1 MIARLRWALVKT
13 VWLTAGA
20 AFTLGAYGNAMPRF
34 Y

>member
-1 MIARLRWALVKT
+1 MMARLRWALVKT

-20 AFTLGAYGNAMPRF
+20 AFLADAYLRAMPRF